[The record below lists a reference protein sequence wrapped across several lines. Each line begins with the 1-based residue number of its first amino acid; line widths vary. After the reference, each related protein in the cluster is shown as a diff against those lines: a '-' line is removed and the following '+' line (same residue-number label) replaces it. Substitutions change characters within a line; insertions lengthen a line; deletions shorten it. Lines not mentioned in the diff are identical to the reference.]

1 MVLFSLLCPAL
12 EEWPELLTQRE
23 DAEAQDGSKGKQAE
37 QAALVVT
44 AVTVA
49 VDRQENT

>member
-23 DAEAQDGSKGKQAE
+23 DAEAQMGAKASKQSKQ
-37 QAALVVT
+37 L
-44 AVTVA
+44 
-49 VDRQENT
+49 